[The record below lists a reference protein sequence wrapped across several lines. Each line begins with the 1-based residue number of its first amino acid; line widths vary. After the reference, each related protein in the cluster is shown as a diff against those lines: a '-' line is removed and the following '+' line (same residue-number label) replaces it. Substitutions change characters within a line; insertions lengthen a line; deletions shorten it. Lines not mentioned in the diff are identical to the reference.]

1 MLLQTLTIMYEM
13 SLDFLFLMY
22 YSFDYY
28 YIKIQKIKY
37 LQYHKSYGIYMIRIL
52 LNKDMHVLVL
62 HSCTS
67 VISKYEKRCNIWQ
80 QLFFQIPWKR
90 RFIMVW
96 LLLHII
102 WKKLLRLCHEKFTTF
117 NIFRTL
123 FIYEVSDNAFNKDL
137 YIYFIWHCKHV

>member
-1 MLLQTLTIMYEM
+1 MYEM

-67 VISKYEKRCNIWQ
+67 VISRYEKWCNIRNSYFSKFHGKEGLSWFGYFCISFEKNY
-80 QLFFQIPWKR
+80 LDCAMKN
-90 RFIMVW
+90 
-96 LLLHII
+96 
-102 WKKLLRLCHEKFTTF
+102 LRLLTF
-117 NIFRTL
+117 LEDCLLCKRI
-123 FIYEVSDNAFNKDL
+123 IVSTSKS
-137 YIYFIWHCKHV
+137 YY